1 MNKTLLLF
9 IVDFL
14 FLNLIALTRWERAE
28 PARPRQPPVNEIS
41 ANTVSK
47 DQDLVEAMRQSLAD
61 EQLSRQA
68 LEQKLSSVDSTL
80 ESRERSLGQLQT
92 EGLKLNAQLVD
103 TQKAQADLNLKYQS
117 QAQEALVTRS
127 QLAQLQRDL
136 EDKKAE
142 AERQKLALADLEK
155 QKADALAK
163 IEGLTVA
170 VAVGERDKQQ
180 LAERASELQNQVQTE
195 RSERASVEQTNTQLA
210 QGLTQGVGQLAQNSG
225 ELTKEIRDNRPISA
239 NVLFND
245 FLANRVQTTFSATRK
260 GLFGDSNSDKDT
272 KTVFTTDGK
281 QVYALVEA
289 DDTMFSLTGIG
300 TDWKKIAVRFD
311 RPPDYRSTGSQI
323 TFLAADP
330 RVVAIPVD
338 PQQVAALDAKVYAL
352 AADPFKFSD
361 AVLINGGGKGYGEV
375 GFKLDADHPGYVKVD
390 NHLFKRL
397 FGDFAPSRGDLVLS
411 KSGELLGIMVNN
423 DYCVLIKDFT
433 PTATITTGEDTTGEH
448 TGALLDSLASRVLGM
463 PPELQ

>member
-28 PARPRQPPVNEIS
+28 PARPLQPPVNEIS

-68 LEQKLSSVDSTL
+68 LEQKLASVDSTL
-80 ESRERSLGQLQT
+80 ASRERSLGQLQS
-92 EGLKLNAQLVD
+92 ESLKLTAQLVD
-103 TQKAQADLNLKYQS
+103 TQKSQADLNVRYQAE
-117 QAQEALVTRS
+117 AQEALLTRS

-142 AERQKLALADLEK
+142 AERQKVALADLEK
-155 QKADALAK
+155 QRADALK
-163 IEGLTVA
+163 QVEGLTVA
-170 VAVGERDKQQ
+170 VAVGEREKQQ
-180 LAERASELQNQVQTE
+180 LAERATELEGQIQTE
-195 RSERASVEQTNTQLA
+195 RSERINVEQANSQLA
-210 QGLTQGVGQLAQNSG
+210 QGVGQLAQSSG

-260 GLFGDSNSDKDT
+260 GLFGENTRDRET
-272 KTVFTTDGK
+272 KTVFTTDGR
-281 QVYALVEA
+281 QVYALVEVEDTAFSFREIGA
-289 DDTMFSLTGIG
+289 D
-300 TDWKKIAVRFD
+300 WQKIAVRFD

-323 TFLAADP
+323 EFLSADP
-330 RVVAIPVD
+330 RVVVVPVD
-338 PQQVAALDAKVYAL
+338 AQQVAALDAKVYPL
-352 AADPFKFSD
+352 AADPFKFPE
-361 AVLINGGGKGYGEV
+361 AVLISGGGKGYGEL
-375 GFKLDADHPGYVKVD
+375 GFKLDADHRGYVRVD

-397 FGDFAPSRGDLVLS
+397 FGDFAPSRGDLVFS
-411 KSGELLGIMVNN
+411 KSGELLGIMVNS
-423 DYCVLIKDFT
+423 DYCVLLGDFT
-433 PTATITTGEDTTGEH
+433 PAATISAGGDAPDQH
-448 TGALLDSLASRVLGM
+448 TGALLDSLSSRVLGM
-463 PPELQ
+463 PSELQ